1 MGVGEKLQEERLRQG
16 FTLEEIEEET
26 KIRKYYLQA
35 LEEENYKVLP
45 PGFMPLGL

>member
-26 KIRKYYLQA
+26 KIRNVK
-35 LEEENYKVLP
+35 P
-45 PGFMPLGL
+45 PKL